1 MNWPGVEPYETR
13 VIAPW
18 IGRDGR
24 YPEIEVGQPV
34 GGIIMHGWARETEAR
49 RTPQPA
55 TAQGRS
61 LRGYATK
68 WNHVFERHGHLYAF
82 GRGCFARSLTDNS
95 TIRFLVEHRESELVA
110 TTADCLELCQDDE
123 GLKFHLHLRD
133 DDSSRRVADLVESG
147 AKTGMS
153 LGAGFADMIYDE
165 IEIDGS
171 DIRMVRDARLN
182 EISLVEYGAVEES
195 YCRLV
200 DHDSAR
206 SIREDSDR
214 GGLARDRAS
223 DQVIRALSELKE
235 NLYEAFGG

>member
-1 MNWPGVEPYETR
+1 MKNWSDVETYETR
-13 VIAPW
+13 VILPG
-18 IGRDGR
+18 IGRGGG
-24 YPEIEVGQPV
+24 YPEIEIGGPV
-34 GGIIMHGWARETEAR
+34 GGIMMHGWGHETEAR
-49 RTPQPA
+49 GTPRPA

-61 LRGYATK
+61 LGGYATK

-82 GRGCFARSLTDNS
+82 GKGCFARSLTDNS

-110 TTADCLELCQDDE
+110 TTADRLELCQDNE

-133 DDSSRRVADLVESG
+133 DDFSRRVADLVESG

-165 IEIDGS
+165 IQIDGS

-182 EISLVEYGAVEES
+182 EISLVEFGAVEES

-200 DHDSAR
+200 SLCTR
-206 SIREDSDR
+206 V
-214 GGLARDRAS
+214 RAKTPR
-223 DQVIRALSELKE
+223 V
-235 NLYEAFGG
+235 